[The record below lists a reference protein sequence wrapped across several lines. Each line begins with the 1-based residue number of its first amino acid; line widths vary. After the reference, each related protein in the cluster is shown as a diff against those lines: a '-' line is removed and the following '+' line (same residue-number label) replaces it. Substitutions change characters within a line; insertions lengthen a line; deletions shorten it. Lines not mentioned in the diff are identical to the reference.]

1 MRGMCVSCVLQRWHV
16 KRSEKNLMNYIVS
29 PLHGFLGIELMT
41 LGFCSHMSL
50 PAESFFHS
58 LYIILKGRALIEV
71 GLTVYERNIGLEN
84 PKC

>member
-1 MRGMCVSCVLQRWHV
+1 MVCVFLACFSLHV
-16 KRSEKNLMNYIVS
+16 KRSEKNFMNYIVS

-71 GLTVYERNIGLEN
+71 GLTVCECNIGLEN